1 MSPSYSKEAIATRI
15 ATEQKRLGNNGVVAD
30 LSRAPFVGDGPVR
43 AGERRT
49 RSGRVVK
56 NRRSPYENSTSVKPP
71 ANAPPLVSMTV
82 PVTEVPAQVVMPVQA
97 TEPVTCSQSCI
108 SVQCVAETCAVLYA
122 ERILLPEFF
131 ALPLF

>member
-1 MSPSYSKEAIATRI
+1 MSPSYSEKAIATRI
-15 ATEQKRLGNNGVVAD
+15 ATEQKRLGNNGVVAG
-30 LSRAPFVGDGPVR
+30 LSS
-43 AGERRT
+43 T
-49 RSGRVVK
+49 RSGRVM
-56 NRRSPYENSTSVKPP
+56 NNSSSPYENNTSVKPP